1 MINRL
6 YKFIKGAFYPSFLIL
21 FVTSR
26 CNARCK
32 MCFYLDKIQNENKEG
47 ELSLEDY
54 EKISKKV
61 KNLNIMAISGGEP
74 FLREDLYKIVKVF
87 YDNCR
92 PFIIDIPTNG
102 FLAQP
107 IIDQLEK
114 MLGSCKETV
123 FDLQLSL
130 DGTPEIHNEI
140 RGVKDGYDKLF
151 KTYQEAL
158 GLRERYKNLKVKIV
172 TTYSSYN
179 EGKMRDIIE
188 FIKKDFGQ
196 ADRIVLSVVHGDV
209 KNKEAYNIDWNK
221 YFYFCKD
228 IEDYNSRKDKK
239 DLYSIF
245 LDSAREV
252 KNGLLRKIIIK
263 KNANKYC
270 EAGKRIIVI
279 NENGEVFP
287 CEPLWQSLG
296 NIKDYDYDLSKIISN
311 DKAVAFNRRFIKGT
325 CTCNWGCA
333 ISNSL
338 LYNPVYC
345 IKVLKRFFLSIIK

>member
-32 MCFYLDKIQNENKEG
+32 MCFYLDRIKNENKEG
-47 ELSLEDY
+47 ELSLGDY
-54 EKISKKV
+54 EKISKKI
-61 KNLNIMAISGGEP
+61 KNLNILAISGGEP
-74 FLREDLYKIVKVF
+74 FLREDLHKIIKVF

-92 PFIIDIPTNG
+92 PFVVDIPTNG
-102 FLAQP
+102 FLTGP
-107 IIDQLEK
+107 IINQLEK
-114 MLGSCKETV
+114 ILGDCKKTV

-140 RGVKDGYDKLF
+140 RGVKDGYNKLF
-151 KTYQEAL
+151 KTYEEAL
-158 GLRERYKNLKVKIV
+158 RLRKRYKNLKVKIV
-172 TTYSSYN
+172 ITYSSYN
-179 EGKMRDIIE
+179 ESRMEDIIE
-188 FIKKDFGQ
+188 FIKKDFNQ
-196 ADRIVLSVVHGDV
+196 ANRVVLSVVHGDV
-209 KNKEAYNIDWNK
+209 KNKEAYNIDWDK
-221 YFYFCKD
+221 YFYFCKN
-228 IEDYNSRKDKK
+228 IEGYNSRKNKK
-239 DLYSIF
+239 DLYSTL
-245 LDSAREV
+245 LDSARQV
-252 KNGLLRKIIIK
+252 KDALLRKIIIK

-270 EAGKRIIVI
+270 GAGKRIIVI

-296 NIKDYDYDLSKIISN
+296 NIKGYDYDLSKIISN
-311 DKAVAFNRRFIKGT
+311 DRAVAFDRRFVKGN

-338 LYNPVYC
+338 LYNPVYF
-345 IKVLKRFFLSIIK
+345 IKILQKFLLSIIK